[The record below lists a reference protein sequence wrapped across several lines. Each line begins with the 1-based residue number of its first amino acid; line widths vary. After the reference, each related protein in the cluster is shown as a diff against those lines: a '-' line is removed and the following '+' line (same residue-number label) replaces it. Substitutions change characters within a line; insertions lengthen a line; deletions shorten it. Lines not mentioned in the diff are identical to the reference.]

1 MANKQSK
8 SKLAS
13 FLTLDHVSRAQ
24 QYLSEGNLEKA
35 AKLFER
41 GKDFRRATRYY
52 AESRNEKKAIE
63 TAIKAVLGPKA
74 QAEPDASL
82 RYAAELLVSVG
93 GRREAVPLYEL
104 AGDYGLAAKSAAKS
118 GQQLLAAQLYDRAK
132 NWTKAAAYYEKI
144 GKLREALR
152 SLDREAHRLQA
163 SQGGGP
169 QLSQESQRIERYR
182 GKLMAQMGRSPR
194 PGSAGAGGTLGATS
208 GKGLEQTG
216 KYQEALNAF
225 LRSRDFDEALRL
237 VREQPSLDDRLQ
249 ADIFKQWGKPDQAA
263 QVYGAL
269 GFTHEAAL
277 AWQDAGDWQK
287 AALQWK
293 KSRQPHKAA
302 EAYLKSGKYAFA
314 GDCFDSAGDKEKAL
328 EAYRQA
334 GEFAKVAHLQLRL
347 GRKIEAA
354 ATYLTARKYMDAA
367 KLLLDQGKK
376 VEAVD
381 VLRQV
386 PATDA
391 SFDRANVLM
400 AEILFEAGKLEE
412 ALHRVMLV
420 TANVAAA
427 GKTGLDRLYWEGRIR
442 EGIGRETEARLCFEK
457 LVALRP
463 DHRDAGHRLDD
474 LRQRM
479 ETSYQESQATIPSGP
494 TPPGTLGPTAPA
506 IASSPTS
513 DSEIA
518 VGSVLADRYEL
529 IDELGRGGMGL
540 VFKAYDRVLQEP
552 VAIKTLLQ
560 QMGLQNV
567 EEARLLREVQIC
579 RKLTHPNVVRVHDI
593 RRFRGGVFITMEL
606 LEGKSLDRF
615 LVRHKP
621 LRLRQTRG
629 VIAQVAAG
637 LTEAHAL
644 RIVHRDLKPANL
656 FVAGSRVK
664 ILDFGISRMPDVGSQ
679 LTQTGQILGSPHYM
693 SPEQFQGQPVD
704 GRSDLYSLG
713 IITFRLL
720 VGNEPFTG
728 ETLPEIM
735 LGHLRKPPPELRDVR
750 PDVPDMWS
758 DFLAMMLAKEAAD
771 RFQSI
776 AELREMLNQLP
787 VEAAEVG

>member
-1 MANKQSK
+1 MANKQPK
-8 SKLAS
+8 SKLVS

-24 QYLSEGNLEKA
+24 QYISEGNVEKA
-35 AKLFER
+35 ARLFER

-63 TAIKAVLGPKA
+63 TAVKAVLGPKA

-118 GQQLLAAQLYDRAK
+118 GQHLLAAQFYDRAK
-132 NWTKAAAYYEKI
+132 NWTKAAAYYEKV
-144 GKLREALR
+144 GKPREALR

-163 SQGGGP
+163 GQSGGSQH
-169 QLSQESQRIERYR
+169 SQESLRIERYR
-182 GKLMAQMGRSPR
+182 GKLMALMGRSAQ
-194 PGSAGAGGTLGATS
+194 PGSAESGGALGAMS
-208 GKGLEQTG
+208 GKGLEQAG
-216 KYQEALNAF
+216 KYQEAMSAF

-237 VREQPSLDDRLQ
+237 VREQPSMDDRLQ
-249 ADIFKQWGKPDQAA
+249 ADIFKQWGKPRQAA
-263 QVYGAL
+263 QTYGAL
-269 GFTHEAAL
+269 GFNHEAAL

-293 KSRQPHKAA
+293 KSRQPLKAA
-302 EAYLKSGKYAFA
+302 EAYLKSGKFAFA
-314 GDCFDSAGDKEKAL
+314 GDCFESAGNKEKAL

-354 ATYLTARKYMDAA
+354 ATYLKARKYMDAA

-376 VEAVD
+376 TEAVD

-391 SFDRANVLM
+391 SFDRANLLM

-427 GKTGLDRLYWEGRIR
+427 GETGLDRLYWEGRIR
-442 EGIGRETEARLCFEK
+442 EGLGRETEARVCFEK
-457 LVALRP
+457 LVALRA

-479 ETSYQESQATIPSGP
+479 ETSYQESQVTVASVPV
-494 TPPGTLGPTAPA
+494 PPDTLGPTAPA
-506 IASSPTS
+506 IASSSAS
-513 DSEIA
+513 DSDGELA
-518 VGSVLADRYEL
+518 AGGVLADRYEL
-529 IDELGRGGMGL
+529 IEELGRGGMGL
-540 VFKAYDRVLQEP
+540 VFKAYDRVLQES

-560 QMGLQNV
+560 QMGLRNV

-621 LRLRQTRG
+621 VSLKQARG

-656 FVAGSRVK
+656 FVAGNRVK

-713 IITFRLL
+713 VITFRLL
-720 VGNEPFTG
+720 VGNEPFMG

-735 LGHLRKPPPELRDVR
+735 LGHLQKPPPELRDVR

-758 DFLAMMLAKEAAD
+758 AFLAKMLAKDAAD

-776 AELREMLNQLP
+776 GELREMLGQLP
-787 VEAAEVG
+787 VEAG